1 MERTGIHE
9 LSAAYALDALSA
21 DERQEF
27 EEHLAHCAE
36 CQETVAAFHD
46 TAASLAHGV
55 EAQQPPPELRSRILV
70 AARGERENVV
80 PLRPRWALRATGAV
94 AAVAAILAIVFGI
107 WAASLH
113 NELGGR
119 PQAFALTGA
128 EGQLVVTPDRDA
140 ALIVNGLAPRARGQ
154 DVRGLGDPGRHP
166 AGRRHL
172 PRRRD
177 ADGLCV
183 DEDGSGR
190 GDRRGHDRARGLAST
205 RRRATCS
212 SAPPAPKRSG

>member
-140 ALIVNGLAPRARGQ
+140 ALIVNGLAPA
-154 DVRGLGDPGRHP
+154 P
-166 AGRRHL
+166 AGKTYEAWVIQGDTPQAAGIFRGGGTQTAFALTRTV
-172 PRRRD
+172 PEGATVAVTIEPEGGVD
-177 ADGLCV
+177 APT
-183 DEDGSGR
+183 
-190 GDRRGHDRARGLAST
+190 GDVQFSASD
-205 RRRATCS
+205 A
-212 SAPPAPKRSG
+212 

>member
-55 EAQQPPPELRSRILV
+55 EAPKPPPELRARILDE
-70 AARGERENVV
+70 ARGEREKVV

-94 AAVAAILAIVFGI
+94 AAVAAILAIAFGI

-113 NELGGR
+113 NQLGDR
-119 PQAFALTGA
+119 PEAFRLEGA
-128 EGQLVVTPDRDA
+128 NGQLVVNPDGGA
-140 ALIVNGLAPRARGQ
+140 ALIVNDLAAAPTGKTYEAWVIEGET
-154 DVRGLGDPGRHP
+154 PKP
-166 AGRRHL
+166 AGTFTGGGAQTAFALTRAV
-172 PRRRD
+172 P
-177 ADGLCV
+177 DGATV
-183 DEDGSGR
+183 AVTIEPAGGSESPT
-190 GDRRGHDRARGLAST
+190 GDVQFSASG
-205 RRRATCS
+205 A
-212 SAPPAPKRSG
+212 

>member
-27 EEHLAHCAE
+27 EEHLAHCTE

-113 NELGGR
+113 NELGER

-128 EGQLVVTPDRDA
+128 NGQLVVTPDRDA
-140 ALIVNGLAPRARGQ
+140 ALIVNGLAPA
-154 DVRGLGDPGRHP
+154 P
-166 AGRRHL
+166 AGKTYEAWVIQGDTPQAAGIFPGGGTQTAFALTRTV
-172 PRRRD
+172 PEGATVAVTIEPEGGVD
-177 ADGLCV
+177 APTGDV
-183 DEDGSGR
+183 QFSDSG
-190 GDRRGHDRARGLAST
+190 A
-205 RRRATCS
+205 
-212 SAPPAPKRSG
+212 

>member
-9 LSAAYALDALSA
+9 LNAAYALDALSA

-140 ALIVNGLAPRARGQ
+140 ALIVNGLAPA
-154 DVRGLGDPGRHP
+154 P
-166 AGRRHL
+166 AGKTYEAWVIQGDTPQAAGIFPGGGTQTAFALTRTV
-172 PRRRD
+172 PEGATVAVTIEPEGGVD
-177 ADGLCV
+177 APT
-183 DEDGSGR
+183 
-190 GDRRGHDRARGLAST
+190 GDVQFSASD
-205 RRRATCS
+205 A
-212 SAPPAPKRSG
+212 

>member
-27 EEHLAHCAE
+27 EQHLAHCAE

-55 EAQQPPPELRSRILV
+55 EAQQPPPELRARILDE
-70 AARGERENVV
+70 ARSERGNVI

-94 AAVAAILAIVFGI
+94 AAVAAVLAIVFGI

-113 NELGGR
+113 NELGDR
-119 PQAFALTGA
+119 PEAFSLQGA
-128 EGQLVVTPDRDA
+128 NGQLVVTPEGDA
-140 ALIVNGLAPRARGQ
+140 ALIVNDLAAAPSGKTSEAWVIEADTPQ
-154 DVRGLGDPGRHP
+154 P
-166 AGRRHL
+166 AGTFAGGGPQTAFALTRTV
-172 PRRRD
+172 P
-177 ADGLCV
+177 DGATV
-183 DEDGSGR
+183 AVTIEPAGGSESPT
-190 GDRRGHDRARGLAST
+190 GDVQFSASG
-205 RRRATCS
+205 A
-212 SAPPAPKRSG
+212 

>member
-9 LSAAYALDALSA
+9 LSAAFALDALSA

-27 EEHLAHCAE
+27 EEHLAHCTE

-113 NELGGR
+113 NELGER

-128 EGQLVVTPDRDA
+128 NGQLVVTPDRDA
-140 ALIVNGLAPRARGQ
+140 ALIVNGLAPA
-154 DVRGLGDPGRHP
+154 P
-166 AGRRHL
+166 AGKTYEAWVIQGDTPQAAGIFPGGGTQTAFALTRTV
-172 PRRRD
+172 PEGATVAVTIEPEGGVD
-177 ADGLCV
+177 APTGDV
-183 DEDGSGR
+183 QFSASG
-190 GDRRGHDRARGLAST
+190 A
-205 RRRATCS
+205 
-212 SAPPAPKRSG
+212 

>member
-21 DERQEF
+21 DEREKF
-27 EEHLAHCAE
+27 EQHLAHCAE

-55 EAQQPPPELRSRILV
+55 EAQQPPPGLRARILDE
-70 AARGERENVV
+70 ARSERENIV

-107 WAASLH
+107 WAASLS
-113 NELGGR
+113 NELGER

-128 EGQLVVTPDRDA
+128 DGQLVVTPERDA
-140 ALIVNGLAPRARGQ
+140 ALIVNGLALA
-154 DVRGLGDPGRHP
+154 P
-166 AGRRHL
+166 AGKTYEAWVIQDDTPQPAGIFPGGGTQTAFALTRAV
-172 PRRRD
+172 PEGATVAVTIEPAGGVD
-177 ADGLCV
+177 APTGDV
-183 DEDGSGR
+183 QFSASGV
-190 GDRRGHDRARGLAST
+190 
-205 RRRATCS
+205 
-212 SAPPAPKRSG
+212 

>member
-27 EEHLAHCAE
+27 EEHLAHCTE

-113 NELGGR
+113 NELGER

-128 EGQLVVTPDRDA
+128 DGQLVVTPDRDA
-140 ALIVNGLAPRARGQ
+140 ALIVNGLAPA
-154 DVRGLGDPGRHP
+154 P
-166 AGRRHL
+166 AGKTYEAWVIQGDTPQAAGIFPGGGTQTAFALTRTV
-172 PRRRD
+172 PEGATVAVTIEPEGGVD
-177 ADGLCV
+177 APTGDV
-183 DEDGSGR
+183 QFSASG
-190 GDRRGHDRARGLAST
+190 A
-205 RRRATCS
+205 
-212 SAPPAPKRSG
+212 

>member
-80 PLRPRWALRATGAV
+80 ALRPRWALRATGAV

-140 ALIVNGLAPRARGQ
+140 ALIVDGLAPA
-154 DVRGLGDPGRHP
+154 P
-166 AGRRHL
+166 AGKTYEAWVIQGDTPQAAGIFSGGGTQTAFALTRTV
-172 PRRRD
+172 PEGAAVAVTIEPEGGVD
-177 ADGLCV
+177 APTGDV
-183 DEDGSGR
+183 QFSASGV
-190 GDRRGHDRARGLAST
+190 
-205 RRRATCS
+205 
-212 SAPPAPKRSG
+212 

>member
-94 AAVAAILAIVFGI
+94 AAVAAILAVVFGI

-128 EGQLVVTPDRDA
+128 DGQLVVTPDREA
-140 ALIVNGLAPRARGQ
+140 ALIVNGLAAA
-154 DVRGLGDPGRHP
+154 P
-166 AGRRHL
+166 AGKTYEAWVIQGDTPQAAGIFPGGGTQTAFALTRAV
-172 PRRRD
+172 PTGATVAVTIEPAGGVD
-177 ADGLCV
+177 APTGDV
-183 DEDGSGR
+183 QFSASG
-190 GDRRGHDRARGLAST
+190 A
-205 RRRATCS
+205 
-212 SAPPAPKRSG
+212 

>member
-27 EEHLAHCAE
+27 EEHLAHCTE

-128 EGQLVVTPDRDA
+128 DGQLVVTPDRDA
-140 ALIVNGLAPRARGQ
+140 ALIVNGL
-154 DVRGLGDPGRHP
+154 
-166 AGRRHL
+166 
-172 PRRRD
+172 
-177 ADGLCV
+177 
-183 DEDGSGR
+183 
-190 GDRRGHDRARGLAST
+190 
-205 RRRATCS
+205 
-212 SAPPAPKRSG
+212 PPAPAGKTYEAWVIQGDTPQAAGIFPGGGMQTAFALTRTVPEGATVAVTIEPEGGVDAPTGDVQFSASGA